1 MMKKL
6 KKYNNFI
13 FYSLIGT
20 VGTTLD
26 SLTLFS
32 LNEKGVYYLI
42 AGTIG
47 FSIGVSINFVL
58 NSYFNFK
65 VKDNL
70 VRRFLN
76 YYSIGVIGLIITSFI
91 LYTFVDF
98 FSFSLFLAKLVAI
111 ISVLFIQYN
120 LNKKITFSDNFVKV
134 N

>member
-1 MMKKL
+1 MKKL

>member
-1 MMKKL
+1 MKKL

-13 FYSLIGT
+13 SYSLIGV

-58 NSYFNFK
+58 NSFFNFK

-76 YYSIGVIGLIITSFI
+76 YYSVGVIGLIITSFI
-91 LYTFVDF
+91 LYIFVDF
-98 FSFSLFLAKLVAI
+98 FSFSLLLAKLIAI

-120 LNKKITFSDNFVKV
+120 LNKKITFSDSFVKV
-134 N
+134 SL